1 MIVINLLYHGWN
13 ISNKSF
19 IVKLLNIKE
28 KIKIFLFDIVS
39 CERIAMVWFKRLFPR
54 LIPCSGQQIFIGSLD
69 YANNLVDRTI
79 NRKRHSEM
87 GWIISIHQD
96 SELIRGYKPGCLT
109 LSRGNQN
116 LYLNNNIV

>member
-19 IVKLLNIKE
+19 IVKLLSIKE

-54 LIPCSGQQIFIGSLD
+54 PIRAVDSKYSLVHSIMQIIWLIARLIENDIRRWVGLF
-69 YANNLVDRTI
+69 R
-79 NRKRHSEM
+79 
-87 GWIISIHQD
+87 
-96 SELIRGYKPGCLT
+96 LIRIP
-109 LSRGNQN
+109 S
-116 LYLNNNIV
+116 